1 MLIRFESVVEKTNG
15 VKGWV
20 RNNHKWLLAFWATI
34 MILSLFNL
42 RMKIIPL
49 HLYNNN
55 IPDKHSFCVL
65 TFNVNANDTVS
76 FTRQFQDSL
85 LAEIHRLKP
94 DILCFQEISFENM
107 DKIRMQHDSIYGECY
122 SLKGDDIL
130 WRLRFYSH
138 FPLRNFKRYYCEGCI
153 DTLDLDSIELEEYHH
168 MKLQMPIMSA
178 EFELQP
184 GKWVTL
190 FSGHFRSSAY
200 STARRSMKEDSNW
213 LKGIPLYFRN
223 YKIGKRIRDYQ
234 ARNVRRFI
242 DEARAEGKTVIVAGD
257 LNDWCGSTTLNTLM
271 GEGDNALKDA
281 WWEGGNGFGF
291 TYQGWHLRF
300 RLDHILYSDG
310 LELQDV
316 KVIDSNLSD
325 HRPLIARFNIR

>member
-1 MLIRFESVVEKTNG
+1 MNWFSSLAKKKLIGLIIIIIT
-15 VKGWV
+15 
-20 RNNHKWLLAFWATI
+20 
-34 MILSLFNL
+34 LSFFNY
-42 RMKIIPL
+42 KYKFIAI
-49 HLYNNN
+49 N
-55 IPDKHSFCVL
+55 IPDSSSDDYSFCL
-65 TFNVNANDTVS
+65 MTFNVNAYDTIS
-76 FTRQFQDSL
+76 FSQAFQDSL
-85 LAEIHRLKP
+85 LAEIHRQSP
-94 DILCFQEISFENM
+94 DILCIQELSGTNYK
-107 DKIRMQHDSIYGECY
+107 KIKSLLDRIYGSCPE
-122 SLKGDDIL
+122 LDGKDIEVH
-130 WRLRFYSH
+130 RCKFYSS
-138 FPLRNFKRYYCEGCI
+138 LTMRNFKRYHCEGMI
-153 DTLDLDSIELEEYHH
+153 DTLGLDSIELEEYHH

-178 EFELQP
+178 EFEVQP
-184 GKWVTL
+184 GEWVTL
-190 FSGHFRSSAY
+190 FSGHLRSSAY
-200 STARRSMKEDSNW
+200 STARRLMKEDSNW

-223 YKIGKRIRDYQ
+223 YKIGKRFRDYQ
-234 ARNVRRFI
+234 ALNVRRFI
-242 DEARAEGKTVIVAGD
+242 DEARAEGKTIIVAGD